1 MFRFS
6 WKEKR
11 EKDRRMERKRKKEK
25 KKNAD
30 NLIPFSGRVGA
41 TRWNKERLVC
51 GRLTERE
58 RKRKGRRGRKRE
70 RESGRKKRR
79 KRIVSVDE
87 AA

>member
-1 MFRFS
+1 
-6 WKEKR
+6 
-11 EKDRRMERKRKKEK
+11 MERKRKKEK

-58 RKRKGRRGRKRE
+58 RERE
-70 RESGRKKRR
+70 REGEGERERERERKEEAEKEN
-79 KRIVSVDE
+79 RIRG
-87 AA
+87 